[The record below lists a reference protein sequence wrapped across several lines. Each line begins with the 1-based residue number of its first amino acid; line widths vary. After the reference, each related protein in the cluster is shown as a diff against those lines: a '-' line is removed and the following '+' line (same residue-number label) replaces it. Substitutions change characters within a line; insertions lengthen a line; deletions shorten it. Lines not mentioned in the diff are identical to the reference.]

1 MSMQPFKL
9 KIGNFNLEI
18 PPWLI
23 IGVAITFV
31 IGWLMTFNDI
41 TFERIADWIVRRWK
55 EVKR

>member
-1 MSMQPFKL
+1 MQPFKL

>member
-1 MSMQPFKL
+1 MVGLMSMKPL
-9 KIGNFNLEI
+9 VIGNVSI

-23 IGVAITFV
+23 IGIATVFV

>member
-1 MSMQPFKL
+1 MSMKPL
-9 KIGNFNLEI
+9 VIGNVSI

-23 IGVAITFV
+23 IGIATVFV